1 MAKGGSKSGSKTL
14 TGILCFIFGF
24 LFAIIVEVALIAGG
38 VYFLMKADIDDV
50 LSLVGVENEDENGN
64 KIVINTN
71 VEEGGVQNITD
82 LVTALRDMF
91 GNGVENLTI
100 GEVEGLFPVADR
112 LVDSIYSGLA
122 GALSAYDL
130 TEEDVRNII
139 DEEELKATPVSQMGE
154 FISGCLN
161 NVEVATLLRVAGI
174 NPQENKMFLSIAYGM
189 EAGVVYGE
197 SGDIVLYRDVY
208 TLHSPEAEV
217 PEETPEE
224 GEDAGEEQTATFS
237 NDGENAGSEP
247 AAEPDEET
255 YYVREADGSRLPAS
269 MEQYLVPRAN
279 GTEYWLYYSVDDSGS
294 ALYAEIA
301 ALTEG
306 ADGEEFALSGVQ
318 YSIYDNRIAE
328 VSGAYYYDEQ
338 GGLVILDSRTLGDVF
353 EGDGGI
359 LSVFSDIYLND
370 VIGSESGADDLL
382 GEIFDGITVGDIL
395 NGNVIF
401 DELLDKVYVPDVLDV
416 MADNSIMMY
425 MGYSIVDIQPAGE
438 VPEGGIATTYTGTAY
453 IYELSPD
460 GSQWVREER
469 PCVIITS
476 DIGIV
481 QEVWFTDEAGNRT
494 EQYGGVSITNINA
507 QTANVLYDLKV
518 KDVIEIDENDRLM
531 SKIGEYAIA
540 NVGDA
545 IDEVVLADVLT
556 VDTGTDSFELMA
568 YMVYG
573 INGITPVQ
581 SPAYITIG
589 GVQVEYRYTAT
600 YHYLY
605 EDDGETKTQACPA
618 YVVTDSEGNISTV
631 YYALAEGG
639 YAECG
644 TRLDDVSSRID
655 GLMNDLTIGELIGLE
670 EDSTNTILVAISDAT
685 INTLGET
692 INNLS
697 IQELFTNEIY
707 GVENPYEV
715 IESGEAEGKI
725 AFDSSYLYYYKDGED
740 YVLVD
745 ADYVYGNDPVAGNE
759 GHISEGQ
766 YSAFVQKYDTL
777 YTYGP
782 TAGAWS
788 LLLYGDYDTTAEGSD
803 IGEKVY
809 TINNV
814 AQMQANVIA
823 NIANCSLNDFKD
835 MGVIE
840 YSETLGVSLSTIF
853 PEYSA
858 EGKTTVGD
866 LTISEFLDALGTL
879 VPDTN
884 QGDQGATVTP

>member
-64 KIVINTN
+64 KIIINTN
-71 VEEGGVQNITD
+71 VDEGGVKNITD
-82 LVTALRDMF
+82 LISAISDMF
-91 GNGVENLTI
+91 GDGVDNLTI

-112 LVDSIYSGLA
+112 FVDSIYSGLA

-130 TEEDVRNII
+130 TEEDLREII

-154 FISGCLN
+154 FITECLN
-161 NVEVATLLRVAGI
+161 NVEVATVLRVAGI
-174 NPQENKMFLSIAYGM
+174 NPQENAMFLSIAYGM
-189 EAGVVYGE
+189 EAGVIYGE
-197 SGDIVLYRDVY
+197 GEEIVLYRDVY
-208 TLHSPEAEV
+208 TLNSTSA
-217 PEETPEE
+217 ETPEE
-224 GEDAGEEQTATFS
+224 GEGTQTQAATAVT
-237 NDGENAGSEP
+237 DGEGASADP
-247 AAEPDEET
+247 AEGADGET
-255 YYVREADGSRLPAS
+255 YYVRQADDSRLPQS

-279 GTEYWLYYSVDDSGS
+279 GTEYWLYYTVDDSGS
-294 ALYAEIA
+294 AIYAEIA
-301 ALTEG
+301 SLAETE
-306 ADGEEFALSGVQ
+306 DGEEFTESGVQ

-328 VSGAYYYDEQ
+328 ISGAYYYDAQ
-338 GGLVILDSRTLGDVF
+338 GELVILSSRTLGDVL
-353 EGDGGI
+353 ESDGGI
-359 LSVFSDIYLND
+359 LSAFDDVYITD
-370 VIGSESGADDLL
+370 VIGGNSGADDMLV
-382 GEIFDGITVGDIL
+382 EIFDGITVGDIL

-401 DELLDKVYVPDVLDV
+401 DDLLDKVYVPDVLDV
-416 MADNSIMMY
+416 MANDAIMMY
-425 MGYSIVDIQPAGE
+425 MGYSIVDVQPAE
-438 VPEGGIATTYTGTAY
+438 DVPEGGIATTYTGTAY
-453 IYELSPD
+453 VYELSAD

-481 QEVWFTDEAGNRT
+481 QEVWFTDGAGNRT
-494 EQYGGVSITNINA
+494 ERYNGVTITDINA

-518 KDVIEIDENDRLM
+518 KDVIEIDESDRLM

-556 VDTGTDSFELMA
+556 VDTGADSFELMA

-573 INGITPVQ
+573 INNITPVQ
-581 SPAYITIG
+581 SPAYIEID

-605 EDDGETKTQACPA
+605 EEGGDIKTQECDA
-618 YVVTDSEGNISTV
+618 YVAVDSEGVISAV

-639 YAECG
+639 YGECG
-644 TRLDDVSSRID
+644 TRLNDVSTRID
-655 GLMNDLTIGELIGLE
+655 GLMNDLTIGELIE
-670 EDSTNTILVAISDAT
+670 IDEDNTILNAISGAT
-685 INTLGET
+685 ISTLDET
-692 INNLS
+692 INALS
-697 IQELFTNEIY
+697 IQELFAKDIY
-707 GVENPYEV
+707 GVETPYEV
-715 IESGEAEGKI
+715 IKSGTAGAGEI
-725 AFDSSYLYYYKDGED
+725 AFDSSYLYYYYNSENE
-740 YVLVD
+740 LVFVNSESGSGSGSLGHLEEFTD
-745 ADYVYGNDPVAGNE
+745 EYG
-759 GHISEGQ
+759 
-766 YSAFVQKYDTL
+766 TL

-788 LLLYGDYDTTAEGSD
+788 LLLYGDYDETESGSD

-814 AQMQANVIA
+814 AQMQANVIE
-823 NIANCSLNDFKD
+823 NIGSCSLNEFED

-840 YSETLGVSLSTIF
+840 YSQTLDVHLSTIF
-853 PEYSA
+853 PEYTAS

-866 LTISEFLDALGTL
+866 LTMSEFLDALGTL
-879 VPDTN
+879 VDAT
-884 QGDQGATVTP
+884 QGITETP

>member
-82 LVTALRDMF
+82 LITALRDMF

-247 AAEPDEET
+247 AAEPDEEA
-255 YYVREADGSRLPAS
+255 YYVRGADGARLPEG
-269 MEQYLVPRAN
+269 MQQYLVPRAN
-279 GTEYWLYYSVDDSGS
+279 GTEYWLYYAVDDSGS

-301 ALTEG
+301 ALIEG

-359 LSVFSDIYLND
+359 LSVFSDVYLND

-581 SPAYITIG
+581 SPAYIEID

-605 EDDGETKTQACPA
+605 EEGGDIKTQECDA
-618 YVVTDSEGNISTV
+618 YVTVDSEGVISAV

-639 YAECG
+639 YGECG
-644 TRLDDVSSRID
+644 TRLDDVSTRID
-655 GLMNDLTIGELIGLE
+655 GLMTDLTIGELIE
-670 EDSTNTILVAISDAT
+670 IDEDNTILNAISGAT
-685 INTLGET
+685 ISTLDET
-692 INNLS
+692 INALS
-697 IQELFTNEIY
+697 IQELFAKDIY
-707 GVENPYEV
+707 GVETPYEV

-725 AFDSSYLYYYKDGED
+725 AFDSSYLYYYYNSENE
-740 YVLVD
+740 LVFVNSESESGSGSLGHLEEFTD
-745 ADYVYGNDPVAGNE
+745 EYG
-759 GHISEGQ
+759 
-766 YSAFVQKYDTL
+766 TL

-782 TAGAWS
+782 TADAWS
-788 LLLYGDYDTTAEGSD
+788 LLLYGDYDETESGSD

-814 AQMQANVIA
+814 AQMQANVIE
-823 NIANCSLNDFKD
+823 NIGSCSLFDFYE
-835 MGVIE
+835 MGVIGNG
-840 YSETLGVSLSTIF
+840 SEADDTWNTLNKVIDKASGQKL
-853 PEYSA
+853 
-858 EGKTTVGD
+858 GD
-866 LTISEFLDALGTL
+866 LTIEGFIAYVDDLIPT
-879 VPDTN
+879 T
-884 QGDQGATVTP
+884 